1 MVVFAEGE
9 QVRAKFMATKMGP
22 FGTKFLPGVISKVYP
37 DPGKKHDMYRYDI
50 DYENGKSEA
59 SVKAQF
65 VKEPLAEAAGAT
77 APTPKPVLAP
87 EAKQPEPKSVQKE
100 VKAVAAQATPVAK
113 PEPKSAQKASAGPT
127 DASSKRESKLTKA
140 SPDGSDSEFAAKPS
154 KAAAS
159 AAAASSAGKTE
170 ASASSNKRV
179 RKQVDYNAAE
189 HSDDESSED
198 AAASKSPRAGAS
210 KGKAS
215 RPKKVV
221 AESESEEYEEPSA
234 EGSGDEE
241 SESEAEAESE
251 PEEAPKKK
259 PAKAAPKPAER
270 KPAAKKAVAAP
281 PKKTKKAASPEPDSD
296 SEGASDEEEEEEEDD
311 DAFDEEKA
319 PVKKAAKARPA
330 AKAKGSSSYEK
341 SKWTEEEIA
350 ELPVLTKPQE
360 MFDEMVA
367 QAEARARTKGSALEG
382 HSLAELAQRLEGR
395 KLRVATMCSG
405 TESPVLAL
413 DMISKS
419 LFKQCGVQLEMDHV
433 FSCEIEPF
441 KQAYIERNF
450 APPTLFRDIREL
462 DGEQASTA
470 STTRYRSPLIPHPSP
485 LTPHPSP
492 LTVHPSPLTSPGDH
506 GLRLAARR
514 ARRRGHPDRGH
525 LVRRLLQ
532 HEHSAQGAR
541 GRQGRAEPDRTPCS
555 RGCS

>member
-1 MVVFAEGE
+1 MVVFAEGD

-37 DPGKKHDMYRYDI
+37 DPGKKDDKYRYDI
-50 DYENGKSEA
+50 NYENGKSEA

-65 VKEPLAEAAGAT
+65 VKEPLAEAAGAV

-87 EAKQPEPKSVQKE
+87 EAKRPEPKSVEKE
-100 VKAVAAQATPVAK
+100 VKAVAPQATPVAK

-127 DASSKRESKLTKA
+127 DESSKRESKLTNA

-154 KAAAS
+154 KTAAS
-159 AAAASSAGKTE
+159 AAAASSGKAE

-179 RKQVDYNAAE
+179 RKQVDYNAVDD
-189 HSDDESSED
+189 SDSESEED
-198 AAASKSPRAGAS
+198 ATASKSARAGAS
-210 KGKAS
+210 KGKAPK
-215 RPKKVV
+215 PKKVV
-221 AESESEEYEEPSA
+221 AESESEEYEEPST

-241 SESEAEAESE
+241 SEAEAEAEAE
-251 PEEAPKKK
+251 PEEVPKQE
-259 PAKAAPKPAER
+259 PVKAAPKAAER

-296 SEGASDEEEEEEEDD
+296 SEEASDDDDDDDDDDEDD

-319 PVKKAAKARPA
+319 PVKKATKARPA
-330 AKAKGSSSYEK
+330 ARAKGSSSYEK

-367 QAEARARTKGSALEG
+367 QAEARASTKGSALEG

-450 APPTLFRDIREL
+450 APPLLFRDIREL
-462 DGEQASTA
+462 GDEEATTAYGATRPVPGEVD
-470 STTRYRSPLIPHPSP
+470 R
-485 LTPHPSP
+485 
-492 LTVHPSPLTSPGDH
+492 H
-506 GLRLAARR
+506 G
-514 ARRRGHPDRGH
+514 GVNSVSSH
-525 LVRRLLQ
+525 LLL
-532 HEHSAQGAR
+532 
-541 GRQGRAEPDRTPCS
+541 
-555 RGCS
+555 

>member
-37 DPGKKHDMYRYDI
+37 DPGKKDDKYTYDI
-50 DYENGKSEA
+50 NYENGKSEA
-59 SVKAQF
+59 NVKAQF
-65 VKEPLAEAAGAT
+65 VKEPLAEAAGAA

-87 EAKQPEPKSVQKE
+87 EAKQPDPKSVQKE

-154 KAAAS
+154 KAVAS
-159 AAAASSAGKTE
+159 AAASSGKAE
-170 ASASSNKRV
+170 AAASSNKRV

-189 HSDDESSED
+189 DSDGESEED

-215 RPKKVV
+215 KPKKVV

-234 EGSGDEE
+234 EGSADEE
-241 SESEAEAESE
+241 SEAEAEAESE
-251 PEEAPKKK
+251 PEDAPKKK
-259 PAKAAPKPAER
+259 PAKAAPKAAER

-281 PKKTKKAASPEPDSD
+281 PKRTKKAASPEPASDSD
-296 SEGASDEEEEEEEDD
+296 EASEEDEEDEDD

-319 PVKKAAKARPA
+319 PVKKAAKPRP
-330 AKAKGSSSYEK
+330 KAKGSSSYEK

-470 STTRYRSPLIPHPSP
+470 SYRLPLTPHPPTLIPHPSP
-485 LTPHPSP
+485 LAFHPPPFTPH
-492 LTVHPSPLTSPGDH
+492 L
-506 GLRLAARR
+506 ARR
-514 ARRRGHPDRGH
+514 PRPTARCATCPATWT
-525 LVRRLLQ
+525 
-532 HEHSAQGAR
+532 S
-541 GRQGRAEPDRTPCS
+541 
-555 RGCS
+555 

>member
-1 MVVFAEGE
+1 MVVFAEGD

-37 DPGKKHDMYRYDI
+37 DPGKKDDKYRYDI
-50 DYENGKSEA
+50 NYENGKSEA

-65 VKEPLAEAAGAT
+65 VKEPLAEAAGAV

-87 EAKQPEPKSVQKE
+87 EAKRPEPKSVEKE
-100 VKAVAAQATPVAK
+100 VKAVAPQATPVAK

-127 DASSKRESKLTKA
+127 DESSKRESKLTNA

-154 KAAAS
+154 KTAAS
-159 AAAASSAGKTE
+159 AAAASSGKAE

-179 RKQVDYNAAE
+179 RKQVDYNAVDD
-189 HSDDESSED
+189 SDSESEED
-198 AAASKSPRAGAS
+198 ATASKSARAGAS
-210 KGKAS
+210 KGKAPK
-215 RPKKVV
+215 PKKVV
-221 AESESEEYEEPSA
+221 AESESEEYEEPST

-241 SESEAEAESE
+241 SEAEAEAEAE
-251 PEEAPKKK
+251 PEEVPKQE
-259 PAKAAPKPAER
+259 PVKAAPKAAER

-296 SEGASDEEEEEEEDD
+296 SEEASDDDDDDEDEDEDEDD

-319 PVKKAAKARPA
+319 PVKKATKARPA
-330 AKAKGSSSYEK
+330 ARAKGSSSYEK

-367 QAEARARTKGSALEG
+367 QAEARASTKGSALEG

-462 DGEQASTA
+462 DGEQASKAA
-470 STTRYRSPLIPHPSP
+470 STPHRSLLNSHPRP
-485 LTPHPSP
+485 LTPH
-492 LTVHPSPLTSPGDH
+492 LTSHPSPLTSHPPPFTPH
-506 GLRLAARR
+506 LARR
-514 ARRRGHPDRGH
+514 QRPTARCATCPATWT
-525 LVRRLLQ
+525 
-532 HEHSAQGAR
+532 S
-541 GRQGRAEPDRTPCS
+541 
-555 RGCS
+555 